1 MDNEACLHHIKHFL
15 LKLDIFRLFSRSF
28 GGQKKKKE
36 SPSHAGF
43 EQDSEPPVSP
53 ASELWFASQT
63 LIPVSFVPKPGCQF
77 EDLLCV
83 PIAAAAR
90 DSPGGLLMVV
100 STVYNH
106 HTYRHYLPAYNN

>member
-1 MDNEACLHHIKHFL
+1 MGVFVV
-15 LKLDIFRLFSRSF
+15 
-28 GGQKKKKE
+28 KKE
-36 SPSHAGF
+36 RKAQSYAGF

-53 ASELWFASQT
+53 SSELWFASQT
-63 LIPVSFVPKPGCQF
+63 LISFMPKPGCQF

-83 PIAAAAR
+83 PVAAAAR
-90 DSPGGLLMVV
+90 DSSGGLFMVV